1 MVVGGKE
8 ATSRVQDFS
17 FLYIAQGVGCRATF
31 AGGPIEGLGE
41 QGRRDLDATASCE
54 FQSRDKANSET

>member
-1 MVVGGKE
+1 MVVRGKE

-17 FLYIAQGVGCRATF
+17 GPYIAQGVGRRATF
-31 AGGPIEGLGE
+31 AGGPIEGE

-54 FQSRDKANSET
+54 FLSRDKAGSET